1 MKRGQTDTRKPGR
14 TGTGRIEKACTH
26 LSGILIPRKS
36 SVPFEQ
42 KNRYSP
48 TGQ

>member
-1 MKRGQTDTRKPGR
+1 MKRGQTDTHKPGR
-14 TGTGRIEKACTH
+14 TGTGRIEKDLHPLIRHTH
-26 LSGILIPRKS
+26 SRKS

>member
-26 LSGILIPRKS
+26 LSGILIPAKLRS
-36 SVPFEQ
+36 IRTEESL
-42 KNRYSP
+42 
-48 TGQ
+48 